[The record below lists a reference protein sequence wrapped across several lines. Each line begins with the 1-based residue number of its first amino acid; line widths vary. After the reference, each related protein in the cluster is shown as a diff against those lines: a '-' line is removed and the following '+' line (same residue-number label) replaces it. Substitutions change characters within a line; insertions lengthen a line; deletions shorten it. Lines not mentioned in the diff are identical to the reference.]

1 MKLLILIYLLHLHH
15 VIFPGSGGLVVRARL
30 VVETV
35 PVEPA
40 RSVSSDNDLSLETHL
55 LLVQSVHLG
64 RCLRISDDA
73 VSLREPKSTL
83 DIFTLSNESNVVI
96 KKYKVSPAIELF
108 QAGELCLI

>member
-1 MKLLILIYLLHLHH
+1 MIYILHLHH

-40 RSVSSDNDLSLETHL
+40 RPVSSDDDLSLELHL

-64 RCLRISDDA
+64 CCLWISDDT
-73 VSLREPKSTL
+73 VSLGEPESTL
-83 DIFTLSNESNVVI
+83 DILTLSNESNVVI
-96 KKYKVSPAIELF
+96 KKYKEGSPAVELF
-108 QAGELCLI
+108 LAGELCLI

>member
-1 MKLLILIYLLHLHH
+1 M
-15 VIFPGSGGLVVRARL
+15 VRARL

-40 RSVSSDNDLSLETHL
+40 CSVSSNNNLSLEIHL

-64 RCLRISDDA
+64 RCLRISDDTI
-73 VSLREPKSTL
+73 SLGEPESTL

-96 KKYKVSPAIELF
+96 KKYKELSPEVELF
-108 QAGELCLI
+108 LAGELCLI